1 MRLRL
6 PQLRS
11 LLSASFCAAWL
22 CAPLSGCGEST
33 GGELEDPGLL
43 PILDGGISG
52 SAAEAGAPDA
62 ARPTPSDAA
71 APEAGA
77 ADATQALDSA
87 QSRTDASSSDAT
99 ASSSDGSTDAS
110 GADAAATDAA
120 PPSDASTGGMVDPA
134 ACPKTLVGWATVA
147 GDGVSTTTGGGNA
160 APQRPTTA
168 AELMTLAGDD
178 QPRVIEIKG
187 TFSVPKLLIGSN
199 KTLIGIGKDATLRGG
214 VSIRGYDDAM
224 VKNVILRNLRIDG
237 ATTQADNDA
246 LQLYFAHHVWIDH
259 CEIWDGPDGNLD
271 MTHAVNWVT
280 VSWTKVR
287 YTPNYKRPEGES
299 SDHRYASLI
308 GHSDNNAKEDE
319 GRLKISFHH
328 NYWAESVIERMPR
341 VRFGQVHVF
350 NNYFA
355 SRGNNYCVRAGR
367 GAHLLIEGNHFD
379 GVNDPHVFN
388 SPEDE
393 ATAHITARDNAYENT
408 TGMRAVNGG
417 GAAFTSVPY
426 ALKLDP
432 AGSIPALV
440 RTCAGPQ

>member
-1 MRLRL
+1 
-6 PQLRS
+6 
-11 LLSASFCAAWL
+11 
-22 CAPLSGCGEST
+22 
-33 GGELEDPGLL
+33 
-43 PILDGGISG
+43 
-52 SAAEAGAPDA
+52 
-62 ARPTPSDAA
+62 
-71 APEAGA
+71 
-77 ADATQALDSA
+77 
-87 QSRTDASSSDAT
+87 
-99 ASSSDGSTDAS
+99 
-110 GADAAATDAA
+110 
-120 PPSDASTGGMVDPA
+120 MVDPA
-134 ACPKTLVGWATVA
+134 SCPKTLVGWATVA
-147 GDGVSTTTGGGNA
+147 GDGVTTTSGGGNA
-160 APQRPTTA
+160 APQRPTSA
-168 AELMTLAGDD
+168 AELIALASDA

-187 TFSVPKLLIGSN
+187 TFDVPSLKVSSN

-214 VSIRGYDDAM
+214 VSVRGKDDAM
-224 VKNVILRNLRIDG
+224 VSNVILRNLRVDG
-237 ATTQADNDA
+237 ATTQVDADA
-246 LQLYFAHHVWIDH
+246 VQLYFAHHVWIDH

-287 YTPNYKRPEGES
+287 YTPNYRKPEGET
-299 SDHRYASLI
+299 SDHRFASLI

-355 SRGNNYCVRAGR
+355 ARGNNYCVRAGR

-393 ATAHITARDNAYENT
+393 ATAHITARDNAYENA
-408 TGMRAVNGG
+408 TGMRAVDGG
-417 GAAFTSVPY
+417 GAPFSSVPY
-426 ALKLDP
+426 ALTLDV
-432 AGSIPALV
+432 AANIPALV